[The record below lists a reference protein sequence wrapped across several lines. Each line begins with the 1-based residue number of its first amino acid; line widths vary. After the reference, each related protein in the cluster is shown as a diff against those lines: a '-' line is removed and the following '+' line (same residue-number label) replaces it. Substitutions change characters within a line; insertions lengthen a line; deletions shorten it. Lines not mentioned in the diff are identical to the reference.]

1 MEDMPS
7 SPKNLSPEQESREK
21 RRSEQLRANLARRKQ
36 QSRSRRAGAADER
49 DEGIKVEGAADS
61 TIRKPVS

>member
-7 SPKNLSPEQESREK
+7 SPKNLSPEQEKREK

-36 QSRSRRAGAADER
+36 QSRSRRAGAEDER
-49 DEGIKVEGAADS
+49 DEGIKAAD
-61 TIRKPVS
+61 IMDVVSSKTES